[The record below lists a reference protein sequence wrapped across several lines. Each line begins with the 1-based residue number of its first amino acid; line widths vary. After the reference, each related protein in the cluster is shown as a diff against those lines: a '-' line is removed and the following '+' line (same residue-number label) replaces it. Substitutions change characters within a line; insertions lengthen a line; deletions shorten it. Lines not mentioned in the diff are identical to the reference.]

1 MDNQND
7 RDIYVI
13 PPNFVDTGTF
23 FGGMFKARNV
33 IEAGI
38 LAGGTGI
45 PVFLFLPAGLTV
57 RVIVLCLTSLPLA
70 LLALIGIS
78 GESLTSF
85 LAIFLKYLR
94 NRRVVGG
101 DGEEAQGQK
110 GKPRRAKSQR
120 AGDKASGRDK
130 RTAAEAEGNAQ
141 EACIA
146 GDKSSAGKGT
156 RGGMRTED
164 AWGTQQPGGI
174 AVPQGLKNP
183 DGDWQ
188 ADGRGGQQKDERDSL
203 QRSQREPSRAGN
215 YQEMCVETHPERRE
229 DVSRKHTS
237 SRNDSKDSMDRK
249 NNKGRKDS
257 KGSIGGIS
265 GWRRTG
271 EEDFPEE
278 FDQVKG
284 YEIRQKLR
292 PSQGRRSRDEWDE
305 KPRRMRNDGTES
317 LEDKGQDR
325 RRQGGNVEK
334 RDRQEKTSRQV
345 KTNRQEK
352 TNGQGADRQG
362 KSSRLAEAEQCHIGR
377 HGRCKKDAGRM
388 QENLNAG
395 SQKQDRAKHRSSAK
409 AKHQPQAF
417 WNPVAEFLPI
427 SKVENGMIYTKD
439 HRYVKVVEVVPINF
453 LLRSAREQRGIIYS
467 FVSYL
472 KISPVKLQF
481 KVLTRRADIGRHIST
496 VRKEMAQETNG
507 QCRLMQ
513 EDYLQFVQQISS
525 REAVTRRFFLIFEY
539 EPWDARRGDEEAEAI
554 SQLQGAVR
562 TASNYLRQCGNE
574 VIVPDNEDEFT
585 VDVLYNLLCRNESAV
600 KPLTRKVQEVAAEY
614 RSFIGEDFYRKGTGN
629 GLYQKA
635 VRDGMENNF
644 GQGDAEDSFQHGNS
658 IPAVDFFAPKSI
670 DFTHGHHICIDG
682 LYYAYLMVP
691 SDGYRSQVPAG
702 WLSLMVNAGDG
713 IDLDMF
719 LSRQPKELIIQKV
732 GQQLRINRSRIK
744 DASDTNTDFDDID
757 SAIRSGYFLKEGLAN
772 NEDFYYM
779 NLLITVTAS
788 TVDDLEWKVNEMKKL
803 LLSQDMRASACHFRE
818 EQAFLSTL
826 PLVSVEKKLYG
837 RSRRN
842 LLTGGAAGCYP
853 FTSYEMCDD
862 NGILL
867 GVNKYNSSLI
877 IVDIFNSAVYK
888 NANMAI
894 LGTSGAGKTFTM
906 QLMALR
912 MRRKGIPIFIIAPL
926 KGHEFHRACAN
937 VGGEFIQ
944 VSPASPHCINVMEIR
959 QVDRSVSAL
968 LDGPGITLSELA
980 GKIQRLHI
988 FFSLLIPDMTHEER
1002 QLLDEAMIHTYNA
1015 KGITHDNGSLADPDC
1030 PGRYREMPVLGDLY
1044 RVLKGSPD
1052 TQRLANILN
1061 RLVNGSA
1068 STFNQQTNVSLQNKY
1083 TVLDISSLTG
1093 DLLTVGMFVALDFVW
1108 DRAKED
1114 RTEEKTIFIDECW
1127 QLLSGAGATGTRLAG
1142 DFVLEIFKTIR
1153 GYGGSAV
1160 CASQDLN
1167 DFFNL
1172 DGGRF
1177 GKGII
1182 NNSKTKIILNL
1193 EDEEAVRVQDAL
1205 HLSDAEVMEITHFE
1219 RGNGLISTNS
1229 NNIMVEF
1236 KASPLEKELITTDRR
1251 ELKELV
1257 ERMRQGDGAGLE

>member
-1 MDNQND
+1 MDNQNEH
-7 RDIYVI
+7 DIYVI

-38 LAGGTGI
+38 LAAGTGI

-57 RVIVLCLTSLPLA
+57 RIIVLCLTSLPLA
-70 LLALIGIS
+70 LVALIGIS
-78 GESLTSF
+78 GESLSSF
-85 LAIFLKYLR
+85 LLIFLRYVR
-94 NRRVVGG
+94 NRRIVGG
-101 DGEEAQGQK
+101 DGKKTVQEETEVYGTGKGGKKAAKQRSGKLQRECAVSDEGKPGTKSGQAGMRKKQSEDGMNVRQSSGLGASYENRQDAFQEKHRANSRK
-110 GKPRRAKSQR
+110 GK
-120 AGDKASGRDK
+120 
-130 RTAAEAEGNAQ
+130 AESDSYFTNSKIHNE
-141 EACIA
+141 
-146 GDKSSAGKGT
+146 KT
-156 RGGMRTED
+156 R
-164 AWGTQQPGGI
+164 
-174 AVPQGLKNP
+174 L
-183 DGDWQ
+183 
-188 ADGRGGQQKDERDSL
+188 
-203 QRSQREPSRAGN
+203 
-215 YQEMCVETHPERRE
+215 
-229 DVSRKHTS
+229 
-237 SRNDSKDSMDRK
+237 
-249 NNKGRKDS
+249 
-257 KGSIGGIS
+257 GGIS
-265 GWRRTG
+265 GWKRMG

-278 FDQVKG
+278 FDQVRG
-284 YEIRQKLR
+284 YEIRQKLHSGKSR
-292 PSQGRRSRDEWDE
+292 KGQSCRNRQTDGKQVVGARAAETGKQNRNGRRSNSDEGDFT
-305 KPRRMRNDGTES
+305 KRREGAIHKGEAQK
-317 LEDKGQDR
+317 EEAEEKGQR
-325 RRQGGNVEK
+325 NHQKEK
-334 RDRQEKTSRQV
+334 RQIKRHQDIKVGSNRRKKAEDRQASSKASRQ
-345 KTNRQEK
+345 
-352 TNGQGADRQG
+352 
-362 KSSRLAEAEQCHIGR
+362 LH
-377 HGRCKKDAGRM
+377 M
-388 QENLNAG
+388 QPHF
-395 SQKQDRAKHRSSAK
+395 R
-409 AKHQPQAF
+409 
-417 WNPVAEFLPI
+417 NPVAEYLPI
-427 SKVENGMIYTKD
+427 SEIRNGIIYTKD

-453 LLRSAREQRGIIYS
+453 LLRSAREQRSIIYS

-481 KVLTRRADIGRHIST
+481 KVLTRRADIGRHINT
-496 VRKEMAQETNG
+496 VRKEMARETNE

-513 EDYLQFVQQISS
+513 EDYLGFVQQISS

-539 EPWDARRGDEEAEAI
+539 EPWDSRRGDEEAEAVTA
-554 SQLQGAVR
+554 LQGTVH

-574 VIVPDNEDEFT
+574 VIMPDNEDEFT

-600 KPLTRKVQEVAAEY
+600 KPLSQKVREVLEQYPDMGDGDNGAEDEGGIPAAE
-614 RSFIGEDFYRKGTGN
+614 
-629 GLYQKA
+629 
-635 VRDGMENNF
+635 
-644 GQGDAEDSFQHGNS
+644 
-658 IPAVDFFAPKSI
+658 FFSPRAI
-670 DFTHGHHICIDG
+670 DFTHGHYICIDG
-682 LYYAYLMVP
+682 LYYAYLLIP
-691 SDGYRSQVPAG
+691 SDGYKTQVPAG

-719 LSRQPKELIIQKV
+719 LTRQPKEQVIQKV

-744 DASDTNTDFDDID
+744 DTSDTNTDFDDID

-772 NEDFYYM
+772 NEDFYFM
-779 NLLITVTAS
+779 NLLVTVTAS
-788 TVDDLEWKVNEMKKL
+788 NVDDLEWKVNEMKKL
-803 LLSQDMRASACHFRE
+803 LLSQDMRVSTCHFRE

-826 PLVSVEKKLYG
+826 PLVAMEKKLYE

-959 QVDRSVSAL
+959 QVDRSVSEL
-968 LDGPGITLSELA
+968 LDGPEIQLSELA
-980 GKIQRLHI
+980 EKIQRLHI

-1002 QLLDEAMIHTYNA
+1002 QLLDEALIHTYNK
-1015 KGITHDNGSLADPDC
+1015 KGITHDNESLADPEN
-1030 PGRYREMPVLGDLY
+1030 PAKYREMPVLGDLY
-1044 RVLKGSPD
+1044 KILKESPA
-1052 TQRLANILN
+1052 TLRMANILN

-1093 DLLTVGMFVALDFVW
+1093 DLLTVGMFTALDFVW
-1108 DRAKED
+1108 DRAKEN

-1127 QLLSGAGATGTRLAG
+1127 QLLSGVGATGTRLAG

-1193 EDEEAVRVQDAL
+1193 EDDEAMRVQDAL

-1219 RGNGLISTNS
+1219 RGNGLISTNN

-1236 KASPLEKELITTDRR
+1236 KASPLEKDLITTDRR
-1251 ELKELV
+1251 ELQDLV
-1257 ERMRQGDGAGLE
+1257 ERMRQREESGTR